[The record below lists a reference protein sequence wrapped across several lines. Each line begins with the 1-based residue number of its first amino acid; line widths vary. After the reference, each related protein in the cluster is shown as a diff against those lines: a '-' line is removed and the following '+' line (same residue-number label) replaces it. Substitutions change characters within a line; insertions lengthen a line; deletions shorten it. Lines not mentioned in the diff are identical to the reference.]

1 MNSTEINRNRHCQC
15 WLVGKKCRQ
24 IMEGHN
30 LPLFT
35 MIPQNCTGAEN
46 SACTII
52 YIRAVVGGS
61 MILFLDNNV
70 WRINDCWWINWMKT
84 WLYRSKFPAA
94 KTCKCANDGSC
105 CVSISFA
112 TQVVFGL
119 ACTRAHGGG
128 AAPAGVCSARPS
140 CQHTLLY

>member
-15 WLVGKKCRQ
+15 RLVGKKMQANHGRSQSPIVLHDPPELYWCRKFSLYY
-24 IMEGHN
+24 H
-30 LPLFT
+30 
-35 MIPQNCTGAEN
+35 
-46 SACTII
+46 
-52 YIRAVVGGS
+52 IRAVVGGS

-84 WLYRSKFPAA
+84 WLYRSKLPAA